1 MAAGGRYTRPRM
13 SDDDPRTTLSELVY
27 NTAGGALGVAAT
39 LLRPLLGRW
48 DLTQRLGHGERLPV
62 ESRPLW
68 IHAASVGEISTLRPL
83 AAEARSRLDGIQ
95 WGLTTTTRTGAQAA
109 AEHLP
114 DAMFRR
120 LLPLDVWPATD
131 RFLDAVHPGAAIFLE
146 TELWPRLLLSLAQ
159 RKVPTC
165 LASAR
170 LSESSVR
177 GYRRFGGLFRRAVR
191 SLDLIATRSEDDRTR
206 FLELGADPRRTVVLG
221 NTKLDNADD
230 PPAALEAEKERR
242 VSRMAAGRSV
252 VVWGSLRP
260 GEEAIATTAIRA
272 TGGETGAFWVVAPRH
287 PSEFDRMAEF
297 ATRADLRTARW
308 SAGND
313 GTNES
318 VDVLI
323 LDTLGELRT
332 FYALADVAVVGGSFG
347 EYGGHNLMEPAGLG
361 VPVLFGPDT
370 GEWPDDTARLLE
382 SGGGARV
389 RDADEL
395 RDALIQLMQQPEK
408 RQTMGRAAREAAGA
422 GQGASRRIV
431 DTLLEADFFD
441 GVTRDGLTR
450 D

>member
-1 MAAGGRYTRPRM
+1 M

-27 NTAGGALGVAAT
+27 DTAGGALGVAAT

-48 DLTQRLGHGERLPV
+48 DLTQRLGHGDRLPADL
-62 ESRPLW
+62 RPLW

-83 AAEARSRLDGIQ
+83 AAETRNRLDGIH
-95 WGLTTTTRTGAQAA
+95 WGLTTTTKTGAQAA

-146 TELWPRLLLSLAQ
+146 TELWPRLMLSLAQ

-177 GYRRFGGLFRRAVR
+177 AYRRFGGLFRRVLR

-221 NTKLDNADD
+221 NTKLDNAGE
-230 PPAALEAEKERR
+230 PPPFLEPEKDQRL
-242 VSRMAAGRSV
+242 SRMAAGRSL

-272 TGGETGAFWVVAPRH
+272 TGGETGAFWVLAPRH
-287 PSEFDRMAEF
+287 PPEFDRAAEF
-297 ATRADLRTARW
+297 ATRAGLRTARW
-308 SAGND
+308 SAGSD
-313 GTNES
+313 SADDT
-318 VDVLI
+318 VDLLI
-323 LDTLGELRT
+323 LDTLGELRA
-332 FYALADVAVVGGSFG
+332 FYARADVAVVGGSFG

-370 GEWPDDTARLLE
+370 GEWPEDTTRLLE

-389 RDADEL
+389 QDADEL
-395 RDALIQLMQQPEK
+395 RDALIRLMQEPEE
-408 RQTMGRAAREAAGA
+408 RQKMGHAAREAAGA
-422 GQGASRRIV
+422 GRGASRRIV
-431 DTLLEADFFD
+431 DTLLEAGFFD
-441 GVTRDGLTR
+441 GVTRD
-450 D
+450 

>member
-1 MAAGGRYTRPRM
+1 M
-13 SDDDPRTTLSELVY
+13 SDDDPRSTLSELVY
-27 NTAGGALGVAAT
+27 DTAGGALGVAAT

-48 DLTQRLGHGERLPV
+48 DLTQRLGHGDRLPGDL
-62 ESRPLW
+62 RPLW

-83 AAEARSRLDGIQ
+83 AAETRSRLDGIH

-109 AEHLP
+109 AEHLS

-146 TELWPRLLLSLAQ
+146 TELWPRLMLSLA
-159 RKVPTC
+159 RRRVPTC

-177 GYRRFGGLFRRAVR
+177 GYRRFGGLFRRVLR

-221 NTKLDNADD
+221 NTKLDNAGE
-230 PPAALEAEKERR
+230 PPPFLEPEKDQR
-242 VSRMAAGRSV
+242 VSRMVAGRSL

-272 TGGETGAFWVVAPRH
+272 TGGETGAFWVLAPRH
-287 PSEFDRMAEF
+287 PSEFDRTAEF
-297 ATRADLRTARW
+297 AARAGLRTSRW
-308 SAGND
+308 SACSD
-313 GTNES
+313 SANET
-318 VDVLI
+318 VDLLI
-323 LDTLGELRT
+323 LDTLGELRA
-332 FYALADVAVVGGSFG
+332 FYVRADVAVVGGSFG

-370 GEWPDDTARLLE
+370 GEWPEDTTRLLE

-389 RDADEL
+389 QDADEL
-395 RDALIQLMQQPEK
+395 RDALIRLMQEPEE
-408 RQTMGRAAREAAGA
+408 RQKMGHAAREAAGA

-431 DTLLEADFFD
+431 DTLLEAGFFD
-441 GVTRDGLTR
+441 GVTRD
-450 D
+450 